1 MAALSLVIS
10 FPVAFLAAHVEQLGV
25 TRWRSDSF
33 PTCWK
38 NTPHMYGR
46 CSWKRALNKRYP
58 KLYPWELDKM
68 FFFLKNYGQNNPN
81 FFFSFSCLRLFT
93 CLSTS
98 LGIKGVFQPQNWQHE
113 AGPNLP
119 VQTFT
124 DRQHFSVSTNHCRL
138 ALPSLQHVAE
148 GKATLEKT
156 PPLPEGAANS
166 RNLFL

>member
-68 FFFLKNYGQNNPN
+68 FFSLKYGQNNPN
-81 FFFSFSCLRLFT
+81 FFFFPSLACVFSTVSSLVWALKESFSHRT
-93 CLSTS
+93 GSTKQDRIS
-98 LGIKGVFQPQNWQHE
+98 QYRHLQPSSISQCQQTT
-113 AGPNLP
+113 AGWLCCPC
-119 VQTFT
+119 
-124 DRQHFSVSTNHCRL
+124 SM
-138 ALPSLQHVAE
+138 
-148 GKATLEKT
+148 
-156 PPLPEGAANS
+156 
-166 RNLFL
+166 